1 MQASFLLEEA
11 IMEVLLLPLQQ
22 RDLCAMRFV
31 ALVGTRRT
39 KRRGKMEQLTLE
51 EASEEYKAFVDK
63 FKPKLT
69 TDDCYTPP
77 NIYETVKEWVFEHY
91 NLDKSTKVIRP
102 FYPGG
107 DYEHAEYPENS
118 IVIDNPPFSILS
130 KIEKFYLARGI
141 RFFLFALGTAC
152 FKPYNGLHCVCVGGQ
167 VTYQNGANVN
177 TSFVTNLGGHLVE
190 TAPDLY
196 RRIKTEN
203 EKNVKAQ
210 KKQHDKLKF
219 PPQVVTAAQLN
230 QLSAKGQYFT
240 LDEKDVVFART
251 LDNAKKGV
259 FGSCFL
265 LSEKAA
271 AERAAAERAVN
282 DETHYI
288 ELSEREKEIIKKL
301 GVGEQTS
308 D

>member
-1 MQASFLLEEA
+1 M
-11 IMEVLLLPLQQ
+11 
-22 RDLCAMRFV
+22 
-31 ALVGTRRT
+31 
-39 KRRGKMEQLTLE
+39 
-51 EASEEYKAFVDK
+51 
-63 FKPKLT
+63 
-69 TDDCYTPP
+69 
-77 NIYETVKEWVFEHY
+77 
-91 NLDKSTKVIRP
+91 
-102 FYPGG
+102 
-107 DYEHAEYPENS
+107 
-118 IVIDNPPFSILS
+118 
-130 KIEKFYLARGI
+130 
-141 RFFLFALGTAC
+141 
-152 FKPYNGLHCVCVGGQ
+152 
-167 VTYQNGANVN
+167 
-177 TSFVTNLGGHLVE
+177 VE

-210 KKQHDKLKF
+210 KKQLDKLKF

-230 QLSAKGQYFT
+230 QLSAKGQYLT
-240 LDEKDVVFART
+240 LDEKEVFFTRT
-251 LDNAKKGV
+251 LDNAKKNV
-259 FGSCFL
+259 FGACFL

>member
-1 MQASFLLEEA
+1 
-11 IMEVLLLPLQQ
+11 
-22 RDLCAMRFV
+22 
-31 ALVGTRRT
+31 
-39 KRRGKMEQLTLE
+39 MEQLTLV

-141 RFFLFALGTAC
+141 RFFLFATGTAC

-210 KKQHDKLKF
+210 KKQLDKLKF

-240 LDEKDVVFART
+240 LDEKEVFLQERSTTRRKTFLGLA
-251 LDNAKKGV
+251 
-259 FGSCFL
+259 SCCRRRQRQKEQRQKEQQTTKRCTSHCP
-265 LSEKAA
+265 SEKRKSSKGW
-271 AERAAAERAVN
+271 E
-282 DETHYI
+282 
-288 ELSEREKEIIKKL
+288 
-301 GVGEQTS
+301 
-308 D
+308 

>member
-1 MQASFLLEEA
+1 
-11 IMEVLLLPLQQ
+11 
-22 RDLCAMRFV
+22 
-31 ALVGTRRT
+31 
-39 KRRGKMEQLTLE
+39 MEQLTLA

-91 NLDKSTKVIRP
+91 SLDKSTKVIRP

-118 IVIDNPPFSILS
+118 IVIDNPPFSIFS

-141 RFFLFALGTAC
+141 RFFLFAPGTAC

-210 KKQHDKLKF
+210 KKQLDKLKF
-219 PPQVVTAAQLN
+219 PPQVATAAQLN

-251 LDNAKKGV
+251 LDNAKKSV

-265 LSEKAA
+265 LSEKAAAERAA

-288 ELSEREKEIIKKL
+288 ELSEREKEIIKGL
-301 GVGEQTS
+301 GVGGQTS
-308 D
+308 

>member
-11 IMEVLLLPLQQ
+11 TMEELLLPLQRAGFM
-22 RDLCAMRFV
+22 RDALCC
-31 ALVGTRRT
+31 VGGDATEEEE
-39 KRRGKMEQLTLE
+39 GKMEQLTLV

-130 KIEKFYLARGI
+130 KIEKFYLARGL
-141 RFFLFALGTAC
+141 RFFLFAPGNAC
-152 FKPYNGLHCVCVGGQ
+152 FKQYNGLHCVCVGSQ
-167 VTYQNGANVN
+167 VTYHNGANVN

-210 KKQHDKLKF
+210 KKQLAKLKF

-230 QLSAKGQYFT
+230 QLSAKGQYLT
-240 LDEKDVVFART
+240 LDEKEVFFTRT
-251 LDNAKKGV
+251 LDNAKKNV
-259 FGSCFL
+259 FGACFL

-271 AERAAAERAVN
+271 AERAAAERAAD
-282 DETHYI
+282 DETLYI
-288 ELSEREKEIIKKL
+288 TLSEREKEIIKGL
-301 GVGEQTS
+301 GVGGQTS
-308 D
+308 

>member
-1 MQASFLLEEA
+1 M
-11 IMEVLLLPLQQ
+11 
-22 RDLCAMRFV
+22 
-31 ALVGTRRT
+31 
-39 KRRGKMEQLTLE
+39 
-51 EASEEYKAFVDK
+51 
-63 FKPKLT
+63 
-69 TDDCYTPP
+69 
-77 NIYETVKEWVFEHY
+77 
-91 NLDKSTKVIRP
+91 
-102 FYPGG
+102 
-107 DYEHAEYPENS
+107 
-118 IVIDNPPFSILS
+118 
-130 KIEKFYLARGI
+130 
-141 RFFLFALGTAC
+141 
-152 FKPYNGLHCVCVGGQ
+152 
-167 VTYQNGANVN
+167 
-177 TSFVTNLGGHLVE
+177 VE

-210 KKQHDKLKF
+210 KKQLDKQKF

-230 QLSAKGQYFT
+230 QLSAKGQYFM
-240 LDEKDVVFART
+240 LDEKDVVFAST

-259 FGSCFL
+259 FGCCFL

>member
-1 MQASFLLEEA
+1 
-11 IMEVLLLPLQQ
+11 
-22 RDLCAMRFV
+22 
-31 ALVGTRRT
+31 
-39 KRRGKMEQLTLE
+39 
-51 EASEEYKAFVDK
+51 
-63 FKPKLT
+63 
-69 TDDCYTPP
+69 
-77 NIYETVKEWVFEHY
+77 
-91 NLDKSTKVIRP
+91 
-102 FYPGG
+102 
-107 DYEHAEYPENS
+107 
-118 IVIDNPPFSILS
+118 
-130 KIEKFYLARGI
+130 
-141 RFFLFALGTAC
+141 
-152 FKPYNGLHCVCVGGQ
+152 
-167 VTYQNGANVN
+167 
-177 TSFVTNLGGHLVE
+177 LVE

-203 EKNVKAQ
+203 EKNVKAK
-210 KKQHDKLKF
+210 KKQLDKLKF
-219 PPQVVTAAQLN
+219 PPQIANAAQFN

-240 LDEKDVVFART
+240 LDEKEVFFTRT

>member
-1 MQASFLLEEA
+1 
-11 IMEVLLLPLQQ
+11 
-22 RDLCAMRFV
+22 
-31 ALVGTRRT
+31 
-39 KRRGKMEQLTLE
+39 MEQLTLA

-141 RFFLFALGTAC
+141 RFFLFAWGTSC
-152 FKPYNGLHCVCVGGQ
+152 LRPFKGLHFLCVGYS
-167 VTYQNGANVN
+167 VTYQNGAKVN
-177 TSFVTNLGGHLVE
+177 TGFVTNLGGHLVE

-196 RRIKTEN
+196 RRIKAADAE
-203 EKNVKAQ
+203 NVKAQ
-210 KKQHDKLKF
+210 KKRLDKLKF

-240 LDEKDVVFART
+240 LDEKEVFFART

-259 FGSCFL
+259 FGGCFL

-271 AERAAAERAVN
+271 AERAAAERAAAERAVN
-282 DETHYI
+282 DETLYI
-288 ELSEREKEIIKKL
+288 TLSEREKEIIKGL
-301 GVGEQTS
+301 GGAAET
-308 D
+308 